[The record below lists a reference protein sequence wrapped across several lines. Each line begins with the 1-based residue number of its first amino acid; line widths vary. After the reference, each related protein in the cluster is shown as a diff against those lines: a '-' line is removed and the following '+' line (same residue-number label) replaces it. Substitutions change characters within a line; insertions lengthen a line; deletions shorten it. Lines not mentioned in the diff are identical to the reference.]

1 MMKMHLE
8 DADLLKELKME
19 NEQLKKKLAEV
30 CMRMCL
36 YTYTVS
42 GSCRKKFLGGSSQIF
57 VCLIYVVVAWPHPLH
72 STTFINLLMM

>member
-36 YTYTVS
+36 YTCTYTVS
-42 GSCRKKFLGGSSQIF
+42 GSSRKKFLGGSSQIF
-57 VCLIYVVVAWPHPLH
+57 DVGV
-72 STTFINLLMM
+72 SNLCGCGLATPIT